1 MSGYLYRVLI
11 AVDQL
16 FNSIL
21 GGWPDETLSARAWRC
36 KDRNMKWKIARIV
49 IDTIFFLILIIVKL
63 LILQKDKGNTLHI
76 HE

>member
-21 GGWPDETLSARAWRC
+21 GGWPDESLRARAWRC

-49 IDTIFFLILIIVKL
+49 IDTIFFFDPDHCQTSDLAERQRK
-63 LILQKDKGNTLHI
+63 HSP
-76 HE
+76 HP